1 MKLCLEGVRPN
12 LPIFWNPDHYA
23 SSLSGSSHILPDP
36 EHFPRI
42 GEGGGRGPAPDIFC
56 QIRIPRNFQL
66 NPDPDEKVPLGSGLR
81 IKTLKNFRNTKMKN
95 ASLTFFDHFFV
106 K

>member
-1 MKLCLEGVRPN
+1 MQAP
-12 LPIFWNPDHYA
+12 Y
-23 SSLSGSSHILPDP
+23 PDP
-36 EHFPRI
+36 VIFCRIRNIFPESGR
-42 GEGGGRGPAPDIFC
+42 GGGGGRGPAPDILC